1 VTPLAP
7 VALAGRPLDHV
18 GIALQSFAAADAYAA
33 LGWRAVAADQD
44 LPDQGVRVRLLR
56 AGPGPALELLVPLGE
71 DGPVARFLARRGP
84 GLHHLAYAVA
94 DLDAEMARLAA
105 LGAPFVD
112 ARPRPGYGG
121 HRVAFLHPSWG
132 GGVLVELVER
142 DPDAERG

>member
-1 VTPLAP
+1 MTPFASATP
-7 VALAGRPLDHV
+7 AGRPLDHV
-18 GIALQSFAAADAYAA
+18 GIALESFVAADVYGA

-44 LPDQGVRVRLLR
+44 LADQGVRVRLLR
-56 AGPGPALELLVPLGE
+56 GGPGPALELLVPLGE
-71 DGPVARFLARRGP
+71 AGPIARFLARRGP

-121 HRVAFLHPSWG
+121 HRVAFHRQQDDVDRHAAREQPVGLGQQS
-132 GGVLVELVER
+132 
-142 DPDAERG
+142 